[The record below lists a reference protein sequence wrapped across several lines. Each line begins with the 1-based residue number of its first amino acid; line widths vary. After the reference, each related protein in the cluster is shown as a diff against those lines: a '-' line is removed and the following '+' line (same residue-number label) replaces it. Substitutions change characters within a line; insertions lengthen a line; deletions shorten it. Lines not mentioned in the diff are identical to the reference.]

1 MSAMFANKEVASRHL
16 PIAHGRENKRDEK
29 GDSAREAREKSHA
42 HRNRRTSESRLQVA
56 VVPERKRD
64 DVDPYADVPCTD

>member
-16 PIAHGRENKRDEK
+16 PIAHGRDDKRDEK
-29 GDSAREAREKSHA
+29 ADSARD
-42 HRNRRTSESRLQVA
+42 RRPESRRISETRLQVA

>member
-1 MSAMFANKEVASRHL
+1 MFANKEVASRHL
-16 PIAHGRENKRDEK
+16 PIAHGRDDKRDEK
-29 GDSAREAREKSHA
+29 ADSARERGLEPRS
-42 HRNRRTSESRLQVA
+42 RRVSETRLQVA

>member
-1 MSAMFANKEVASRHL
+1 MFANKEVASRHL
-16 PIAHGRENKRDEK
+16 PIAHVRDAKAGDGRERQPET
-29 GDSAREAREKSHA
+29 
-42 HRNRRTSESRLQVA
+42 RRPSETRLQAA